1 MTDPPA
7 PAPQPSSNPL
17 GGIIAN
23 IFGGGGHKSDDD
35 NASNIE
41 TCTDMEFLISQAQAD
56 LQCIERGEM
65 GDEPAHEQA
74 NTATSDGDET
84 KADKQHPTI
93 MDTARLSGGSTE
105 FGRNLPAKED
115 TEEAEER
122 MRPTRQTLRPRH
134 PHRQPH
140 RR

>member
-35 NASNIE
+35 NATIE
-41 TCTDMEFLISQAQAD
+41 TCTDMEFLISQAQTD

-74 NTATSDGDET
+74 NTTVAEGDET

-93 MDTARLSGGSTE
+93 MDASRLSGGSTE
-105 FGRNLPAKED
+105 FGIDSPA
-115 TEEAEER
+115 
-122 MRPTRQTLRPRH
+122 MRKATHFVQS
-134 PHRQPH
+134 
-140 RR
+140 